1 MNKPAARIT
10 LLMASLLL
18 VPPMPAQAAVYSNGT
33 GTTTFT
39 VTLIITA
46 GCTVTATPMNFGSAS
61 TLATALTATSTV
73 SVTCTNTTPY
83 NVGLSAGSASGS
95 TVAARVLAG
104 AASGNTATIGYGL
117 YTDSNHSTVWGTTQG
132 TNTQAGTG
140 NGTAQPFTV
149 YGQVPTSAGAIPQPD
164 TYSSV
169 ITATVYF

>member
-18 VPPMPAQAAVYSNGT
+18 VPPMPGQAAVYSNGT

-132 TNTQAGTG
+132 TNTQSGTG